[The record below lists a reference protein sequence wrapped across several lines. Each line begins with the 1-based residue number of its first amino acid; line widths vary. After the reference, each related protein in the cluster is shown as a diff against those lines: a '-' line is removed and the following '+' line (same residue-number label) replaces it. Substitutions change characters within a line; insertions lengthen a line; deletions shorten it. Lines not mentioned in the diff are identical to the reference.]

1 MLKPSFRGLF
11 TYQKQNSY
19 VHPVY
24 IIINLPAVWMVK
36 KRIFIMIQNFFILC
50 SGADSELLKTCSKG
64 EQNKYAG
71 IGATVFFTAV
81 MAFIASSYALYTV
94 FDNVYAAVFFGLIWG
109 LLIFNLDRFIV
120 STIKK
125 RGNFGQEF
133 LQAVPRIVLAVI
145 IAIVI
150 SKPLEM
156 KIFEKEI
163 NQVLLEQKNDLTLA
177 NKDQLAL
184 QYTPKITQLN
194 NDITN
199 LKSEIAEKEK
209 ETNTLYDIYINEAEG
224 TAGTKLLGKGP
235 VYAEKREKHD
245 AALAELQ
252 ALKTTN
258 AEKITDLEAQITA
271 LNTEY
276 ADVVKNSQP
285 VIDGFDGLM
294 ARITALN
301 ELPWMP
307 SFFIFLLFLAI
318 ETSPIIAKLLAPKG
332 EYDIKLE
339 EEESVLATWVAQKLA
354 QRKLIVATDG
364 EINQKIYEDLKGE
377 EELYGYKKKK
387 AEELLRLQ
395 ADSFHNVQTK
405 GLK

>member
-1 MLKPSFRGLF
+1 ML
-11 TYQKQNSY
+11 QD
-19 VHPVY
+19 
-24 IIINLPAVWMVK
+24 
-36 KRIFIMIQNFFILC
+36 FFILC
-50 SGADSELLKTCSKG
+50 SGADSEILKTCSKG

-94 FDNVYAAVFFGLIWG
+94 FDNIYAAVFFGLIWG

-125 RGNFGQEF
+125 RNNFGQEL
-133 LQAVPRIVLAVI
+133 LQATPRILLAII
-145 IAIVI
+145 IAVVI

-163 NQVLLEQKNDLTLA
+163 NQVLLEQKNELTLA
-177 NKDQLAL
+177 NKEQLAL
-184 QYTPKITQLN
+184 QYAPQKEKLTQ
-194 NDITN
+194 DIAF
-199 LKSEIAEKEK
+199 LKSEVITKEA
-209 ETNTLYDIYINEAEG
+209 ETNALYDTYIAEAEG

-235 VYAEKREKHD
+235 VYQEKRDKHD

-252 ALKTTN
+252 ELKAKN
-258 AEKITDLEAQITA
+258 KEKIASIEEKIAA
-271 LNTEY
+271 LDTEY
-276 ADVVKNSQP
+276 VAVVKNSQP
-285 VIDGFDGLM
+285 IIDGFDGLM
-294 ARITALN
+294 ARITALG
-301 ELPWMP
+301 ELPWFP

-332 EYDIKLE
+332 AYDIKLE
-339 EEESVLATWVAQKLA
+339 EEESILSSWVAQKME
-354 QRKLIVATDG
+354 QRKLIVSTDSD
-364 EINQKIYEDLKGE
+364 INQKIYEDLKGE

-387 AEELLRLQ
+387 AAELLRLQ
-395 ADSFHNVQTK
+395 ADTFHDIQVK